1 MKKVLITRDP
11 VQAKKTAEKL
21 KEAGFEPVVF
31 PTIRFEPVDFPAEKV
46 VNADIIIFSSQNA
59 VRFLLEKV
67 KPEDIKNKVIVATGE
82 KTKKSLEKSGIQ
94 NVIIP
99 ESFTGKGVAQLLKK
113 RTDLH
118 GKKAVVIRPVEGID
132 TAVKELSS
140 HFSIQAVPVYKTV
153 INIPDN
159 KEEVEKLLQKNEIFA
174 VIFTSP
180 STFKNFTKIFENWRE
195 LLKNTKKAVIGS
207 TTAKA
212 VRQENIQPDVIPEKY
227 TIEELIKALKQLI

>member
-1 MKKVLITRDP
+1 M
-11 VQAKKTAEKL
+11 
-21 KEAGFEPVVF
+21 
-31 PTIRFEPVDFPAEKV
+31 
-46 VNADIIIFSSQNA
+46 
-59 VRFLLEKV
+59 
-67 KPEDIKNKVIVATGE
+67 
-82 KTKKSLEKSGIQ
+82 
-94 NVIIP
+94 IIP